1 VEHVSATFRHADQVP
16 ENLKPVV
23 VHRRFRPDG
32 THMGII
38 EPWVDV
44 NDHPDEFY
52 RKFVKTTVLVT
63 ERSDCFFASPL
74 PFFVLLELP

>member
-1 VEHVSATFRHADQVP
+1 VEHVSATLGHADQVP
-16 ENLKPVV
+16 ENFKPVV
-23 VHRRFRPDG
+23 VYGGFRPDR

-52 RKFVKTTVLVT
+52 RKFVN
-63 ERSDCFFASPL
+63 
-74 PFFVLLELP
+74 